1 MSKQRRKFSVE
12 QKLQIIQEAD
22 QHGITQ
28 TLRKHNV
35 SHSVYLRWK
44 QQFDKGGIS
53 SLAPQYRKVDPELRA
68 LREENAR
75 LKKIIGNQ
83 ALELEF
89 KTELLK
95 KTRPTSGG
103 SRAREGVRASQCPGS
118 KPVAVGWAGTQQ
130 LLLQELWC

>member
-1 MSKQRRKFSVE
+1 MAKGRRSFSVE

-22 QHGITQ
+22 QHGVTQ
-28 TLRKHNV
+28 TLRKHNL

-44 QQFDKGGIS
+44 GQFDEGGSS
-53 SLAPQYRKVDPELRA
+53 SLKPQYRKVDPELRA
-68 LREENAR
+68 LQEENAR

-95 KTRPTSGG
+95 KNEAYERRLKG
-103 SRAREGVRASQCPGS
+103 S
-118 KPVAVGWAGTQQ
+118 
-130 LLLQELWC
+130 

>member
-22 QHGITQ
+22 QHGTTQ
-28 TLRKHNV
+28 TLRKHNL
-35 SHSVYLRWK
+35 SHSVFLRWK
-44 QQFDKGGIS
+44 NGFNSGGVT
-53 SLAPQYRKVDPELRA
+53 SLKPQYHKIDPEVKA
-68 LREENAR
+68 LQEENAR

-95 KTRPTSGG
+95 KSDAHER
-103 SRAREGVRASQCPGS
+103 RLR
-118 KPVAVGWAGTQQ
+118 GW
-130 LLLQELWC
+130 

>member
-1 MSKQRRKFSVE
+1 MSKARRKFSVE

-28 TLRKHNV
+28 TLRKHNL
-35 SHSVYLRWK
+35 SHSVFLRWK
-44 QQFDKGGIS
+44 NGFNS
-53 SLAPQYRKVDPELRA
+53 SGVTSLKPHYHKIDPEVKA
-68 LREENAR
+68 LQEENAR

-95 KTRPTSGG
+95 KT
-103 SRAREGVRASQCPGS
+103 
-118 KPVAVGWAGTQQ
+118 AVPFPKRS
-130 LLLQELWC
+130 L